1 MCVDFNLTRKPYI
14 TKQNGR
20 NFHKTFRHSFKKYL
34 FMKNKIKFNT
44 EDPQEIRRILENQ
57 KLQWVYN
64 PDEESD
70 DEFAF
75 FFFLGKYK
83 DKEVVFDVALF
94 PLSVHYAS
102 VLEEKAEEEVLKLF
116 PDYQGKDSKLPEK
129 RLEEIWEQKAEI
141 IAEMEAENSIRVQEF
156 MEFDDDFEEGNEIV
170 LLTVSL
176 NVDEIN
182 EELITNFVT
191 KFQQNNLQLDP
202 NLYSFSLEEED

>member
-1 MCVDFNLTRKPYI
+1 
-14 TKQNGR
+14 
-20 NFHKTFRHSFKKYL
+20 
-34 FMKNKIKFNT
+34 MKNKIKFNT

-83 DKEVVFDVALF
+83 DKEVVFDVAFF

-156 MEFDDDFEEGNEIV
+156 IEFDDDFEEGNEIV

-182 EELITNFVT
+182 EEVITNFVT